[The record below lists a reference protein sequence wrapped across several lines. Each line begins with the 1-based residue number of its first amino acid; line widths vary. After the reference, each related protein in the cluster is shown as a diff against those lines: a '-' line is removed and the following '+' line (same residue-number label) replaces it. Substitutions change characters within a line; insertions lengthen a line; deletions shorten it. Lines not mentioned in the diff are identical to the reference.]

1 MEDEHCEESL
11 GCDVVFTTSNYG
23 ITTTP
28 KKEYEIAS
36 KPEKCPDEDKFN
48 EKRTEKIRDV
58 KQVDELLKLEIASKA
73 ELKLF
78 EVKAIVSMPR
88 FKFYL

>member
-1 MEDEHCEESL
+1 MENEHCEKSL
-11 GCDVVFTTSNYG
+11 GCDVEFTTTNYG

-36 KPEKCPDEDKFN
+36 QPEKCPDEDKFN

-58 KQVDELLKLEIASKA
+58 KKVDELLQLDLAVKA
-73 ELKLF
+73 ELELF
-78 EVKAIVSMPR
+78 EVKAIVSVLHCQ
-88 FKFYL
+88 F